1 MSLLEKLESP
11 NDLKRLSKKE
21 LLFLCDEVREE
32 ILRVVATNGGHLS
45 SNLGVVE
52 LTVSLHRVFSTP
64 FDTIIWDVGHQAYSH
79 KIITGRYKSC
89 LLITSTHSSTAY

>member
-11 NDLKRLSKKE
+11 NDLKRLNKKE

-64 FDTIIWDVGHQAYSH
+64 FDTIIWDVGHQAYAH
-79 KIITGRYKSC
+79 KIITGRYKSFHT
-89 LLITSTHSSTAY
+89 LSLFIR